1 MSFLDCINNAEE
13 EGTINSYQARRA
25 RNLFEKFRTENARK
39 MSDAESDA
47 QASRDAFD
55 ALEFDVLEGKRRTAL
70 SAQVTS
76 RAMND
81 VLSFRG
87 KYIGEGLSHILKRD
101 GSGRA
106 EYADVYSR
114 QQGILAISHAKL
126 EQVLTKMSRTR
137 VLGRQ
142 RLGFKAQSRDLVKEI
157 FGENSNNASAREMAM
172 AWKEVAEML
181 RLRFNNAGGSIPK
194 RIDWGATQAHDPSLI
209 RSQGGFPVWKKDI
222 EDWLDWGKMV
232 SNTTNKVIPESE
244 RKDFLEEI
252 FDTIMTQGMN
262 KVNPSSIAGKGRS
275 LARRR
280 ADHRF
285 LAFKGPKEWLA
296 YQQKYGGG
304 DIFQIMMNHIETM
317 SRDIA
322 MMEIMGPNPNS
333 TAEFLKTQ
341 LRSMAKEADINAPKP
356 KNVSAL
362 NKEINTFDE
371 IMGEMSGSS
380 LVPVNETQSRVWAS
394 LGEMLSAAQL
404 GSTSILALL
413 SDTGT
418 ARMVS
423 RIGGLP
429 HAKILP
435 QAVKTLM
442 ASNLTK
448 SELIRAGM
456 IAENWSSTAYGQAR
470 YIGDLMGSQLTQRI
484 SNAAMNWS
492 LLSPITQAERWS
504 FQQSMIGHFSEVAS
518 KKFAELTSENRDLLK
533 KYGIDETDWEKLRN
547 VRQYQFK
554 PKWSRKSVG
563 WLRPTDVFEV
573 DEALAFKYLD
583 MIQSETDIAIPVSNP
598 RAMAAVRLS
607 KPGTIRGDLGRSI
620 AQYKTFPVV
629 LYQNNLKQI
638 AHLNKGATTRIGY
651 AGEFLVTSTLLAAM
665 AVQIREIVKGRD
677 PLTMFD
683 EEGKPN
689 LKFWGQAVLAGGGL
703 GLFGDFLFSNVNR
716 FGSSLGESI
725 AGPRVGFLD
734 DIKDLTVGNVAEVL
748 EGKETGAGVEAV
760 EFMARYAPGVSN
772 FYTRLVIERMIL
784 DRLRLWA
791 DPKAEQRF
799 RLLERGRQRDWDQ
812 EYWWRLGDVEGP
824 SRAPDLGAIVKEAR
838 SD

>member
-25 RNLFEKFRTENARK
+25 RDLFDKFRAENARK

-47 QASRDAFD
+47 QASRDTFD
-55 ALEFDVLEGKRRTAL
+55 VLEFDVLEGKRRAL
-70 SAQVTS
+70 LSTQAAS

-81 VLSFRG
+81 ILSFRG

-172 AWKEVAEML
+172 AWREVAEML

-194 RIDWGATQAHDPSLI
+194 RIDWGATQAHDPTLI
-209 RSQGGFPVWKKDI
+209 RNQGGFDVWKKDI
-222 EDWLDWGKMV
+222 EGWLDWEKMV
-232 SNTTNKVIPESE
+232 SNLTNKVIPESE
-244 RKDFLEEI
+244 RKDFLKEI

-262 KVNPSSIAGKGRS
+262 KVDPSSVAGKGRS

-285 LAFKGPKEWLA
+285 LAFKKPEQWLA
-296 YQQKYGGG
+296 YQEKYGGG
-304 DIFQIMMNHIETM
+304 DIFQIMMNHVETM

-333 TAEFLKTQ
+333 TAQFLKTQ
-341 LRSMAKEADINAPKP
+341 LKSMAKEADKNAPKA
-356 KNVSAL
+356 KNISAL
-362 NKEINTFDE
+362 NKQINTFDE

-380 LVPVNETQSRVWAS
+380 LVPVSETQSRAWAS

-404 GSTSILALL
+404 GSTPILALL
-413 SDTGT
+413 GDTGT
-418 ARMVS
+418 ARMTA

-456 IAENWSSTAYGQAR
+456 IAENWSSVAYGQAR
-470 YIGDLMGSQLTQRI
+470 YIGDLIGSQVTQRI
-484 SNAAMNWS
+484 SNAAMNLS

-504 FQQSMIGHFSEVAS
+504 FQQSMIGHFSEMSS
-518 KKFAELTSENRDLLK
+518 KRFSELTGKNRDLLK
-533 KYGIDETDWEKLRN
+533 KYAIDEADWEKLRK
-547 VRQYQFK
+547 VKQYQFK
-554 PKWSRKSVG
+554 PKWSNRSVG

-573 DEALAFKYLD
+573 DDALAFKYLD
-583 MIQSETDIAIPVSNP
+583 MIQSETDLAIPVSNP
-598 RAMAAVRLS
+598 RARAAVRIA
-607 KPGTIRGDLGRSI
+607 KPGTFRGDLGRSI
-620 AQYKTFPVV
+620 AQYKTFPIV
-629 LYQNNLKQI
+629 LYQNNMKQI
-638 AHLNKGATTRIGY
+638 AHLNKGAATRIGY

-683 EEGKPN
+683 EEGDPN

-703 GLFGDFLFSNVNR
+703 GLFGDFLFSDVNR

-734 DIKDLTVGNVAEVL
+734 DIRKLTVGNAAEAL
-748 EGKETGAGVEAV
+748 KGKEKSVAAEAV
-760 EFMARYAPGVSN
+760 EFMARYTPGVST

-791 DPKAEQRF
+791 DPKAEERF
-799 RLLERGRQRDWDQ
+799 RRMERNRQRDWDQ
-812 EYWWRLGDVEGP
+812 EYWWRPGEVEGP
-824 SRAPDLGAIVKEAR
+824 SRAPDLEAIVKEAR